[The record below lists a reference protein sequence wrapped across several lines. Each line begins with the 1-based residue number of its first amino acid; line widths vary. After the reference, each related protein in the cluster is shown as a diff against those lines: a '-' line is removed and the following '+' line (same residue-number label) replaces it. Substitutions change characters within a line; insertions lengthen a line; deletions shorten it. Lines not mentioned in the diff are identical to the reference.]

1 MLRSPPFPCGAVSST
16 TRGAPGAAA
25 VAAAL
30 ADTGASGRVL
40 DSVADVDPVVAD
52 RPAAAAV
59 GAGVKRVGAV
69 LAPTP
74 GVAIAA
80 PADFSGASTVGAG
93 AGAGAGRGDRDSGE
107 GSGVA
112 ATSTSRSRPL
122 RSATARASNAAPRTT
137 SNTKLTTM
145 VRRERPPSRSA
156 GRVPTTGAAGVGM
169 LSRSV

>member
-1 MLRSPPFPCGAVSST
+1 MPRASWAT
-16 TRGAPGAAA
+16 MAA
-25 VAAAL
+25 AAAL

-52 RPAAAAV
+52 RPAAGAV

-80 PADFSGASTVGAG
+80 PADFPGVSTVGAG
-93 AGAGAGRGDRDSGE
+93 EGAGAGRDARDSAKGT
-107 GSGVA
+107 GVA
-112 ATSTSRSRPL
+112 ATSTPRSRPL
-122 RSATARASNAAPRTT
+122 RSATVRASNAAPRTT

-145 VRRERPPSRSA
+145 VRRERPPSCSA
-156 GRVPTTGAAGVGM
+156 GRVPTPGAAGVGM

>member
-1 MLRSPPFPCGAVSST
+1 MPRASWAT
-16 TRGAPGAAA
+16 MAA
-25 VAAAL
+25 AAAL

-40 DSVADVDPVVAD
+40 DSVADVDPVLAD
-52 RPAAAAV
+52 RPAAGAV

-93 AGAGAGRGDRDSGE
+93 AGAGAGRGARDSGE
-107 GSGVA
+107 GSGLA

-145 VRRERPPSRSA
+145 VGRERTPSRSPW
-156 GRVPTTGAAGVGM
+156 R
-169 LSRSV
+169 L